1 MVSSLMLFIPTFP
14 EFRDVLNDELGV
26 RESRT
31 LSLIVIRVTN
41 LQYSFFCCFVFV
53 LCFIFLVFILFLFF
67 LTFWEILDLL
77 FHFLAYCFFI

>member
-1 MVSSLMLFIPTFP
+1 MVSSLMVFIPTFP

-41 LQYSFFCCFVFV
+41 LQYSFFLL
-53 LCFIFLVFILFLFF
+53 LCFCFMFFF
-67 LTFWEILDLL
+67 LSL
-77 FHFLAYCFFI
+77 FCFFFS